1 MANLKE
7 IRTRIASVASTK
19 KITSAMKMVSA
30 AKFKKAQIN
39 LLRFRPFNIQ
49 INNIL
54 QLSIEFID
62 SLNSD
67 YVNERKNVKSIV
79 IIVITSNNSM
89 CGAFNSNIIKYS
101 NEQYK
106 YLSTRYPSA
115 TISFYTLGKK
125 GYDAL
130 SRRGFSTI
138 ELNHKILD
146 KPNIENIKD
155 IFDILVSEFKQGSVD
170 KIFLI
175 YNMFK
180 SAASQQQ
187 VAEQLLP
194 INISR
199 KARKTNKLKPII
211 EPNPQ
216 VLVDRILPYYLLN
229 KIYSAI
235 LESVAAE
242 HGARMTAMHQATEN
256 AVALH
261 NQLLLEYNKARQAAI
276 TKEILEIVSG
286 ANALS
291 SK

>member
-19 KITSAMKMVSA
+19 KITNAMKMVSA
-30 AKFKKAQIN
+30 AKFKKAQN
-39 LLRFRPFNIQ
+39 NVLRFRPFNDQ
-49 INNIL
+49 VNKIL
-54 QLSIEFID
+54 QSYIESIGSLS
-62 SLNSD
+62 SD
-67 YVNERKNVKSIV
+67 FVYEKKQVKSIV
-79 IIVITSNNSM
+79 LIVITSNNSM

-101 NEQYK
+101 IEQYQSI
-106 YLSTRYPSA
+106 LTRYPSA
-115 TISFYTLGKK
+115 RVTFYTLGKK
-125 GYDAL
+125 GHDAL
-130 SRRGFSTI
+130 NRRGLNVV

-146 KPNIENIKD
+146 KPNIENTKD
-155 IFDILVSEFKQGSVD
+155 IFSILFSEFKQGSAD
-170 KIFLI
+170 KIYLI

-187 VAEQLLP
+187 VIDQLLP
-194 INISR
+194 INIT
-199 KARKTNKLKPII
+199 KTTIKTNKIKPII

-216 VLVDRILPYYLLN
+216 VLIERILPYYLLN
-229 KIYSAI
+229 KIHSAI

-261 NQLLLEYNKARQAAI
+261 KQLLLEYNKARQAAI

>member
-39 LLRFRPFNIQ
+39 VLRFRPFNDQ
-49 INNIL
+49 VNNIL
-54 QLSIEFID
+54 QSSIEFIG
-62 SLNSD
+62 SLSGD
-67 YVNERKNVKSIV
+67 YVNERQQVKNIV
-79 IIVITSNNSM
+79 LIVITSNNSM

-101 NEQYK
+101 IEQYK
-106 YLSTRYPSA
+106 SISARHPSA
-115 TISFYTLGKK
+115 RVTFYTLGKK
-125 GYDAL
+125 GHEAL
-130 SRRGFSTI
+130 SRRGYNVI
-138 ELNHKILD
+138 ELNHKMLD
-146 KPNIENIKD
+146 KPNIENTKD
-155 IFDILVSEFKQGSVD
+155 IFNTLVNEFKHGSAD

-194 INISR
+194 INILR
-199 KARKTNKLKPII
+199 TAKKTNKIKPII

-216 VLVDRILPYYLLN
+216 VLVERILPYFLLN
-229 KIYSAI
+229 KIHSAI

>member
-39 LLRFRPFNIQ
+39 VLRFRPFNDQ

-54 QLSIEFID
+54 QSSIEFIG
-62 SLNSD
+62 SLSGD
-67 YVNERKNVKSIV
+67 YVNEKQQVKNIV
-79 IIVITSNNSM
+79 LIVITSNNSM
-89 CGAFNSNIIKYS
+89 CGAFNSNIIKFS
-101 NEQYK
+101 IEQYK
-106 YLSTRYPSA
+106 SLSTSYPSA
-115 TISFYTLGKK
+115 MISFYTLGKK

-130 SRRGFSTI
+130 SRRGLNVI
-138 ELNHKILD
+138 ELNHKMLD
-146 KPNIENIKD
+146 KPNVENTKD
-155 IFDILVSEFKQGSVD
+155 IFNTLVKEFKNGSAD

-175 YNMFK
+175 YNKFK

-194 INISR
+194 INIS
-199 KARKTNKLKPII
+199 KTTKTTNKIKPII

-216 VLVDRILPYYLLN
+216 VLVERILPYYLLN
-229 KIYSAI
+229 KFHSAI

-261 NQLLLEYNKARQAAI
+261 NQLLLEYNKARQASI
-276 TKEILEIVSG
+276 TVEILEIVSG
-286 ANALS
+286 ASALS

>member
-30 AKFKKAQIN
+30 AKFKKAQTN
-39 LLRFRPFNIQ
+39 VLRFRPFNYQ
-49 INNIL
+49 INKIL
-54 QLSIEFID
+54 QSSIEFIGLL
-62 SLNSD
+62 SSD
-67 YVNERKNVKSIV
+67 YVKERQQVNNFVL
-79 IIVITSNNSM
+79 IVITSNNSM

-101 NEQYK
+101 IEQYK
-106 YLSTRYPSA
+106 FLSTSYPSA
-115 TISFYTLGKK
+115 KISFYTLGKK

-130 SRRGFSTI
+130 SRRGLNVI
-138 ELNHKILD
+138 ELNHKLLD
-146 KPNIENIKD
+146 KPNIENTRD
-155 IFDILVSEFKQGSVD
+155 IFNILVNEFKNGSAD

-175 YNMFK
+175 YNIFK

-199 KARKTNKLKPII
+199 TTNKTNTVKPII
-211 EPNPQ
+211 EPDPQ
-216 VLVDRILPYYLLN
+216 VLVERILPYYLLN
-229 KIYSAI
+229 KIHSAI

>member
-39 LLRFRPFNIQ
+39 VLRFRPFNDQ

-54 QLSIEFID
+54 QSSIEFIG
-62 SLNSD
+62 SLSGD
-67 YVNERKNVKSIV
+67 YVNEKQQVKNIV
-79 IIVITSNNSM
+79 LIVITSNNSM
-89 CGAFNSNIIKYS
+89 CGAFNSNIIKFS
-101 NEQYK
+101 IEQYK
-106 YLSTRYPSA
+106 SLSTSYPSA
-115 TISFYTLGKK
+115 RISFYTLGKK

-130 SRRGFSTI
+130 SRRGLNVI
-138 ELNHKILD
+138 ELNHRMLD
-146 KPNIENIKD
+146 KPNVENTKD
-155 IFDILVSEFKQGSVD
+155 IFNTLVKEFKNGSAD

-175 YNMFK
+175 YNKFK

-194 INISR
+194 INIS
-199 KARKTNKLKPII
+199 KTTKTTNKIKPII

-229 KIYSAI
+229 KFHSAI

-261 NQLLLEYNKARQAAI
+261 NQLLLEYNKARQASI
-276 TKEILEIVSG
+276 TVEILEIVSG
-286 ANALS
+286 ASALS

>member
-1 MANLKE
+1 MKE

-39 LLRFRPFNIQ
+39 VLRFRPFNDQ

-54 QLSIEFID
+54 QSSIEFIG
-62 SLNSD
+62 SLSGD
-67 YVNERKNVKSIV
+67 YVNEKQQVKNIV
-79 IIVITSNNSM
+79 LIVITSNNSM
-89 CGAFNSNIIKYS
+89 CGAFNSNIIKFS
-101 NEQYK
+101 IEQYK
-106 YLSTRYPSA
+106 SLSTSYPSA
-115 TISFYTLGKK
+115 RISFYTLGKK

-130 SRRGFSTI
+130 SRRGLNVI
-138 ELNHKILD
+138 ELNHKMLD
-146 KPNIENIKD
+146 KPNVENTKD
-155 IFDILVSEFKQGSVD
+155 IFNTLVKEFKNGSAD

-175 YNMFK
+175 YNKFK

-194 INISR
+194 INIS
-199 KARKTNKLKPII
+199 KTTKTTNKIKPII

-216 VLVDRILPYYLLN
+216 VLVERILPYYLLN
-229 KIYSAI
+229 KFHSAI

-261 NQLLLEYNKARQAAI
+261 NQLLLEYNKARQASI
-276 TKEILEIVSG
+276 TVEILEIVSG
-286 ANALS
+286 ASALS